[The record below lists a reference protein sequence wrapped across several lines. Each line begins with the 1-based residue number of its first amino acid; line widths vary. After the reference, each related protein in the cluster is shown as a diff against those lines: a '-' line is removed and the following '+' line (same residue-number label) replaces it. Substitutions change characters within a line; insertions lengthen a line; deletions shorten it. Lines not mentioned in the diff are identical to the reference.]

1 MSPELILVPRAFIIL
16 VSVGD
21 RFPTLT
27 KTIDALV
34 TRMESRAQR
43 NDKRIH
49 GYVRMKQQ
57 NFIFYFI
64 ILPHRWNYCGG
75 EISEKPSLWGIE
87 ISPNFWLKQMKIAG
101 IIPSVHENCWGTSKR
116 FEELQEIIEMNN
128 KYLLALIESWNN
140 WESLKTVRVK
150 VFCSISTSTLLF
162 YYEFWPTFQYFEPIL
177 EFNFCLSHEFYT
189 SETLFINLIHP
200 SKTRASTYLIG
211 LLYIVVTICLLIG

>member
-1 MSPELILVPRAFIIL
+1 MLSASTLDPHNSSDHTQLISNNWLLSTNDVTQDSVLAVFDMSPELILVPRAFIIL

-21 RFPTLT
+21 RSPTLT
-27 KTIDALV
+27 RTIEALG

-43 NDKRIH
+43 NNKRIH

-57 NFIFYFI
+57 NFFFYFI

-101 IIPSVHENCWGTSKR
+101 IIPPVHENCWGTSKR

-128 KYLLALIESWNN
+128 KYLLALIES
-140 WESLKTVRVK
+140 SKKTG
-150 VFCSISTSTLLF
+150 S
-162 YYEFWPTFQYFEPIL
+162 P
-177 EFNFCLSHEFYT
+177 
-189 SETLFINLIHP
+189 
-200 SKTRASTYLIG
+200 
-211 LLYIVVTICLLIG
+211 